1 MGKATG
7 GSCGTEMLEWTG
19 ERYVPWIRDAEIGYE
34 HLHRYA
40 FATQFTRNKE
50 VLDLASGEGYGSN
63 LLARTAKHV
72 IGIDI
77 DEEAVKHAQNKYIR
91 SNLEFKIG
99 SITDIPIQGEG
110 LFDVVVC
117 FEALEHVDDH
127 EKLFAEVKRVLTP
140 NGFFFVSTP
149 NKTIYSDEANFNN
162 PYHVHELYFNEFKA
176 QLESHFQQVKILG
189 QRIFCNSNLWPMY
202 PERHTY
208 ASEFVMERGTQEFT
222 FVGPEKRTPVYFL
235 AIASN
240 TAKDI
245 GGQVSVLV
253 DISNELVSH
262 RDHAVNRATAERDEL
277 KARLAVLS
285 GERTQLQV
293 RAQAQQQLISQKQN
307 LISSLQK
314 ALSQTDLERSK
325 LLEIIRQK
333 DNRMAE
339 DVAWLQHVIADK
351 EQQASALT
359 AQLSRHIAVLESIN
373 ASTTWRV
380 LRSYYR
386 LRDRLLPERTFRGR
400 LLRAIFRSLLTFRS
414 LLVSR
419 ETSPPVNEPNL
430 PLADSAAVSDDQSTI
445 PVPGGKLISKDQIE
459 QSSVEHS
466 SVECNSA
473 PEADQN
479 VEYLELSKK
488 ISALRKSYIDG
499 LQLEQP
505 SLICITEFE
514 FDTRAQS
521 IFFQPFAEVQVSV
534 IVPVFNHLKFTLEC
548 LTSLMMYSFGAPYEV
563 IVVDDASTDR
573 TQEVLSRVSNLV
585 YIRNEQNL
593 GFVQTCNRGAEK
605 ARGKYLLFL
614 NNDAQVTENWLWSL
628 LNTFHEYPNVGAVG
642 PKILFPDGR
651 LQEAGALLNRDGTSS
666 LVGLFDHPGL
676 SRYNYP
682 REVMYC
688 SGACLLVEASVFKE
702 IGGFDESLAPGYC
715 EDWDLAFRLRQRGLR
730 VLYNPRSVIVH
741 HLSVT
746 SNGVDQHFKIE
757 CSVRNQQ
764 KLSERWQQEIDT
776 LNDVR
781 IIAFYLPQ
789 FHPIPE
795 NDRWW
800 GKGFTEWSN
809 VAKARPNYVGH
820 YQPHLPA
827 DLGFYDLRIAEVTDH
842 QYELAK
848 RYGLYG
854 FCYFYYWFAG
864 KRLLDLPLERLAGTG
879 NPQNRFCI
887 GWANENWT
895 RTWDGLEDQILI
907 GQQHSDDDDRAVILD
922 MMRYLQRPNYIRVNG
937 KPLLLVYRINL
948 FPDIHRTTE
957 IWREQCIKEGIG
969 EIYLALVESFEN
981 AGAPADPVV
990 FGFDA
995 AVEYPPHGMSSPIK
1009 TPAVLNPQ
1017 FEGSVHDYREIVL
1030 KYLQR
1035 DVPNYVRFRSVMPSW
1050 DNTPRRQDKPYI
1062 FENACPGAYRAWLEA
1077 VLDQTHEQNFGDER
1091 IVFINAWN
1099 EWGEGNHL
1107 EPDKRYGHGF
1117 LEATRN
1123 AQDAC
1128 LLKHRHKAS

>member
-1 MGKATG
+1 
-7 GSCGTEMLEWTG
+7 MLEWTG

-40 FATQFTRNKE
+40 FATQFIRNKK

-77 DEEAVKHAQNKYIR
+77 DEQAVKHAQNKYIR
-91 SNLEFKIG
+91 PNLEFKIG
-99 SITDIPIQGEG
+99 SITGIPIHGEG

-140 NGFFFVSTP
+140 NGLFFVSTP
-149 NKTIYSDEANFNN
+149 NKTIYSDEAKFNN
-162 PYHVHELYFNEFKA
+162 PYHVHELYFDEFKA
-176 QLESHFQQVKILG
+176 QLESHFRQVKILG
-189 QRIFCNSNLWPMY
+189 QRIYCNSNLWPMY

-208 ASEFVMERGTQEFT
+208 ASEFVMERGPQEFT

-235 AIASN
+235 GIASN

-262 RDHAVNRATAERDEL
+262 RDHVITRATAERDQL
-277 KARLAVLS
+277 KTRVAVLS
-285 GERTQLQV
+285 GERMQLQARV
-293 RAQAQQQLISQKQN
+293 QAQQQLIGYKQN
-307 LISSLQK
+307 LISGLNE
-314 ALSQTDLERSK
+314 ALSQKD
-325 LLEIIRQK
+325 EIIRQR
-333 DNRMAE
+333 DTRMAE
-339 DVAWLQHVIADK
+339 DVAWLQSVITEHKKVIAAR
-351 EQQASALT
+351 EQETSRLT
-359 AQLSRHIAVLESIN
+359 AELRRHVAALEAIN
-373 ASTTWRV
+373 ASTAWRAV
-380 LRSYYR
+380 LYYYR
-386 LRDRLLPERTFRGR
+386 LRDRLLPEGTFRKR
-400 LLRAIFRSLLTFRS
+400 LLKAIFRSLLTFKS
-414 LLVSR
+414 LLGR
-419 ETSPPVNEPNL
+419 ETSPRVNEPVL
-430 PLADSAAVSDDQSTI
+430 PLDDSAAVSGDQPTI
-445 PVPGGKLISKDQIE
+445 SVSGEELILKDQIA
-459 QSSVEHS
+459 QPPVACP
-466 SVECNSA
+466 VECSSA

-479 VEYLELSKK
+479 VDYLALSKR
-488 ISALRKSYIDG
+488 ISALRKSRIDS

-505 SLICITEFE
+505 FLICIPESE
-514 FDTRAQS
+514 FDTRAQA
-521 IFFQPFAEVQVSV
+521 IFFQPHAEVQIS
-534 IVPVFNHLKFTLEC
+534 IIIPVFNNLKFTLEC
-548 LTSLMMYSFGAPYEV
+548 LTSVIMYSFGAPYEV

-573 TQEVLSRVSNLV
+573 TQEVLSHVSNLV
-585 YIRNEQNL
+585 YIRNEENL

-614 NNDAQVTENWLWSL
+614 NNDAQVTENWLEPL
-628 LNTFHEYPNVGAVG
+628 LSTFHEYPNVGAVG

-651 LQEAGALLNRDGTSS
+651 LQEAGALVNRDGTST
-666 LVGLFDHPGL
+666 LVGLLDHPGL
-676 SRYNYP
+676 SRYNYT

-688 SGACLLVEASVFKE
+688 SGACLLVEADVFKE
-702 IGGFDESLAPGYC
+702 VGGFDESLAPGYC
-715 EDWDLAFRLRQRGLR
+715 EDWDVAFRLRERGLR
-730 VLYNPRSVIVH
+730 VLYNPKSAVVH

-746 SNGVDQHFKIE
+746 SNCVDRHFKIE
-757 CSVRNQQ
+757 CTVRNQQ
-764 KLSERWQQEIDT
+764 KLSGRWQQEIDT
-776 LNDVR
+776 LNEVR

-827 DLGFYDLRIAEVTDH
+827 DLGFYDLRIAEIADQ
-842 QYELAK
+842 QYDLAK

-864 KRLLDLPLERLAGTG
+864 KRLLDLPLERLAETG
-879 NPQNRFCI
+879 NPHNRFCI

-895 RTWDGLEDQILI
+895 RTWDGLEDHILI

-922 MMRYLQRPNYIRVNG
+922 MMRYFQRSNYIRVNG

-948 FPDIHRTTE
+948 FPDIRRTAD
-957 IWREQCIKEGIG
+957 IWREQCVKEGIG
-969 EIYLALVESFEN
+969 DIYLALVESFEN
-981 AGAPADPVV
+981 AGAPSDPVV

-995 AVEYPPHGMSSPIK
+995 SVEYPPHGMSSPIK
-1009 TPAVLNPQ
+1009 TPAILNPDFQ
-1017 FEGSVHDYREIVL
+1017 GSVHDYRELVL

-1035 DVPNYVRFRSVMPSW
+1035 EVPNYVRFRTVMPSW
-1050 DNTPRRQDKPYI
+1050 DNTPRRQDNPHI
-1062 FENACPGAYRAWLEA
+1062 FEHACPGAYRAWLEA
-1077 VLDQTHEQNFGDER
+1077 IIDQTHEQNFGDER

-1123 AQDAC
+1123 AQDAW
-1128 LLKHRHKAS
+1128 LLKHLHTAS